1 MSLRNRW
8 LRVVSAIAIASL
20 VALDAQAHDFWLQPS
35 VFQAMPGQSVE
46 LRMLIGDPGAVEHW
60 ETEWRKVVSLQDFA
74 PTAVHDLLA
83 ALHPLNGTKPELT
96 RVDATVTLAGEGTH
110 ILAFASNQQ
119 LSELPAEQFTSYAL
133 HEGLALPLAGRKA
146 NGKTKAAGRE
156 LYSRRAKALVQVG
169 AQATDTVSQPIGQ
182 TLEIVPE
189 RNPYLVKP
197 GEPLRVVVRFHG
209 SPLPGASVV
218 LESLGA
224 GATHGTPA
232 LTDSRG
238 SASWPLPSKGDWKVN
253 VVWSYP
259 INDPRADNETV
270 FCSLTFGTR
279 AN

>member
-1 MSLRNRW
+1 M
-8 LRVVSAIAIASL
+8 
-20 VALDAQAHDFWLQPS
+20 
-35 VFQAMPGQSVE
+35 
-46 LRMLIGDPGAVEHW
+46 AV
-60 ETEWRKVVSLQDFA
+60 
-74 PTAVHDLLA
+74 
-83 ALHPLNGTKPELT
+83 
-96 RVDATVTLAGEGTH
+96 
-110 ILAFASNQQ
+110 
-119 LSELPAEQFTSYAL
+119 
-133 HEGLALPLAGRKA
+133 
-146 NGKTKAAGRE
+146 

-197 GEPLRVVVRFHG
+197 GEPLRVVVWFHG

-259 INDPRADNETV
+259 IDDPRADYETI